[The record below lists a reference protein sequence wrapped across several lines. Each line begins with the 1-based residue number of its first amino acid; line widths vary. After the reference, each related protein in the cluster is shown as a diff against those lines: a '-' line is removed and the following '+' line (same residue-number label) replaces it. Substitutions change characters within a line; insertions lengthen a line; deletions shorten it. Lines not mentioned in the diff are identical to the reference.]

1 MNNLSKTLNCNDIF
15 RDLYNPWG
23 SRKNN
28 ILDDYALLLNGL
40 ASKCCI
46 CDRIVKEGWLS
57 SVNGRD
63 YCPAHKSKLN

>member
-40 ASKCCI
+40 AT
-46 CDRIVKEGWLS
+46 W
-57 SVNGRD
+57 
-63 YCPAHKSKLN
+63 